1 MTTQPTQS
9 VFTGLKVVE
18 LASFIAAPAA
28 ATMLSDFGADVIKVE
43 APGMGDPQRLLGSVP
58 PSPAALGNYNWHM
71 ANRNKRG
78 MSINLKSEGG
88 TQILKRLVEWA
99 DVLITNFPH
108 GTREGLHLGYEE
120 VSSWNPR
127 IIYADITGFGDAGP
141 DAKLPGFDLTAFWS
155 RSGLLAAT
163 RDAGAPPTAPVWG
176 SGDYTTATAIYAAI
190 TTALYHRERT
200 GKGANV
206 GTSLL
211 ATGVWATGTLV
222 SAALAGGTTY
232 ELHDRNEPV
241 NALTNP
247 YQSGDDRWIML
258 AAKRSA
264 WPVLAN
270 AIGRSD
276 LLSDPRFADVEAVS
290 KHAAELATLLEN
302 EFRAQPLA
310 HWKEVLDKARIPYGI
325 IQTPEE
331 AAADPQLRATEIV
344 VPIEGAPDLE
354 YTVNNPLTLRGMAR
368 VPARRAPEH
377 GEHNTEILVQL
388 GFTVDEVIQLQAQG
402 AIPVAAE
409 QETTK

>member
-1 MTTQPTQS
+1 
-9 VFTGLKVVE
+9 L
-18 LASFIAAPAA
+18 
-28 ATMLSDFGADVIKVE
+28 
-43 APGMGDPQRLLGSVP
+43 
-58 PSPAALGNYNWHM
+58 

-141 DAKLPGFDLTAFWS
+141 DAGLPGFDLTAFWS
-155 RSGLLAAT
+155 RSGLLAST
-163 RDAGAPPTAPVWG
+163 RDAGAPPTSPPWG
-176 SGDYTTATAIYAAI
+176 SGDYTTAVAIYAAI

-200 GKGANV
+200 GLGANV

-222 SAALAGGTTY
+222 SAALAGGKPY
-232 ELHDRNEPV
+232 ELHDRNKPV

-247 YQSGDDRWIML
+247 YQARDGRWIML

-270 AIGRSD
+270 AIGRPD
-276 LLSDPRFADVEAVS
+276 LLADPRFSDAEAVGQ
-290 KHAAELATLLEN
+290 HAGELAAVLDG
-302 EFRAQPLA
+302 EFGTQPIA
-310 HWKEVLDKARIPYGI
+310 HWEEILDKARIPFGV
-325 IQTPEE
+325 IQTPEQ
-331 AAADPQLRATEIV
+331 AAEDPQLRAADIV

-354 YTVNNPLTLRGMAR
+354 YTVNNPLSLRGMAR

-377 GEHNTEILVQL
+377 GEHNAEILAQL
-388 GFTVDEVIQLQAQG
+388 GFSADDISQLQTAG
-402 AIPVAAE
+402 AIPVATE
-409 QETTK
+409 QDTAK